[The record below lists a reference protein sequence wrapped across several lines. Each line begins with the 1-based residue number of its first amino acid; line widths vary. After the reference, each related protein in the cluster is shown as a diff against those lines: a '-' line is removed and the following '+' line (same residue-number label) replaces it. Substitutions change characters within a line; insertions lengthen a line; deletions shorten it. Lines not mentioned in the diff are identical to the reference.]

1 MRKKVWHKG
10 APLLLICLLLC
21 GCAQAEWL
29 DQRPRDFAVTN
40 QGLENRQEALS
51 GETSQEVSPPPE
63 ETGGQQE
70 QALCFLREDAFEYAR
85 GTLNETEKL
94 WYEDMKR
101 TLGTLG
107 AGVRLDDRG
116 LEAGFDESD
125 IDRMFQCVLI
135 DHPELFFVEGY
146 SYTKYTRGDRT
157 TAIEFSG
164 TYSVDP
170 ETAQARAA
178 EIEAAAEEIL
188 SGLEENA
195 DQYTRVK
202 YIYDTIIRSTDYD
215 LDAPDNQNIYSV
227 FVNRRSVCQGY
238 AKAVQYLLNRLGV
251 DCTLVLGT
259 VNMGEGHAWNMVR
272 VDGSF
277 YYLDATWGDAS
288 YRMEGSGGEEEADKP
303 QINYDYLNVTTAEL
317 LRTHSLSG
325 GILLPE
331 CVATEANYYYR
342 EGAMFSSY
350 DREQMERLFRRAR
363 EQGREDVTVKCA
375 DESCYEQVIDML
387 IDRQEIFDFLGE
399 TDGTVAYAQNGKQL
413 SLTFWVTNE

>member
-10 APLLLICLLLC
+10 APLLLICLLLF

-40 QGLENRQEALS
+40 QGSESRQEALS
-51 GETSQEVSPPPE
+51 GEISQEVSAPPGE
-63 ETGGQQE
+63 AGGQQVQE
-70 QALCFLREDAFEYAR
+70 LIFLREDAFEYAR
-85 GTLNETEKL
+85 GTLDETEEL

-101 TLGTLG
+101 TLGSFG
-107 AGVRLDDRG
+107 EGVRLDDRG
-116 LEAGFDESD
+116 LAAGFDESD

-215 LDAPDNQNIYSV
+215 LAAPDNQNIYSV

-251 DCTLVLGT
+251 ECTLVLGT
-259 VNMGEGHAWNMVR
+259 VNTGEGHAWNMVR
-272 VDGSF
+272 VDGSY

-303 QINYDYLNVTTAEL
+303 QINYDYLNVTTEEL

-325 GILLPE
+325 NILLPD

-350 DREQMERLFRRAR
+350 DREQMEQLFRQAR
-363 EQGREDVTVKCA
+363 VQGREDVTVKCA
-375 DESCYEQVIDML
+375 DEACYEQVIDML

-399 TDGTVAYAQNGKQL
+399 TDGTVAYAQNENQL